1 MAFENFSCGTQ
12 RVIPSGQDSA
22 ILLNHS
28 EIGAIERDDFFR
40 FIPK

>member
-22 ILLNHS
+22 ILLNAR
-28 EIGAIERDDFFR
+28 EMGAIEGDAFLPL
-40 FIPK
+40 IPE

>member
-22 ILLNHS
+22 ILLNPS
-28 EIGAIERDDFFR
+28 EMGTIERDAFLPL
-40 FIPK
+40 IPK